1 MSEIYETQIS
11 PKHELAGT
19 RTLKSLIKRTEG
31 MLTTLKYYKKNNIKY
46 SNWDHVH
53 AFFTTD
59 KNLAKKLKFRL
70 SKEYESE

>member
-11 PKHELAGT
+11 PKHLLAGT
-19 RTLKSLIKRTEG
+19 RTFKSLLKRTRGLLAELNY
-31 MLTTLKYYKKNNIKY
+31 MKKHNIKY
-46 SNWDHVH
+46 SNWGHVH

-59 KNLAKKLKFRL
+59 KKLAKKLGFRL

>member
-1 MSEIYETQIS
+1 MAEIYETQIS
-11 PKHELAGT
+11 PKHLLAGT

-31 MLTTLKYYKKNNIKY
+31 LLAELNYMKKHKIKY

-59 KNLAKKLKFRL
+59 QKLAKKLGFRL
-70 SKEYESE
+70 SRRYESV